1 MLKLKQKSIV
11 LITGVALLATAAVW
25 GNNVRREISAGK
37 EVKQMTEKMVTYC
50 VGRYLIDLPQD
61 TIVNYGATRI
71 NNIRITFIELD
82 LKQPPF
88 RDRLKAREEELKAEK
103 NRAGMP
109 LLESA
114 VDVSI
119 AKQTG
124 RLFQYGRRSTTL
136 IGDDDK
142 PYVAVSDKAEV
153 WLHGP
158 VYEEFRLET
167 DLIRVNQIDKI
178 VRLARRLHPVPANQI
193 PTESGFCFERGIILD
208 PPTQI
213 QVESI
218 VLHFKLKKFPDVV
231 GNLSIGVNGG
241 PTLAETLLQRDAK
254 NDINQRYSSHFK
266 SIFKGERVINGIPG
280 EEVSN
285 KVKEM
290 NGTSAHSFMWD
301 ARGKVNAPFISFDIS
316 TGYGQP
322 GKPLNSS
329 LPDKAANELW
339 KKISGSIRLRPTTP
353 GKTSEATDPNQ
364 PSPAT
369 PVRLPLKSKVTSAA
383 NCPQT
388 GIWECAADAP
398 GISEHRRF
406 ITAGQGMPY
415 GVTQRPAK
423 GMGGLLGK
431 MEDDTVEITWTLVG
445 YEDKA

>member
-25 GNNVRREISAGK
+25 GNNLRREISGGK

-61 TIVNYGATRI
+61 TIVNDGATRI

-88 RDRLKAREEELKAEK
+88 RERLKAREEELKAEK

-109 LLESA
+109 FLESA
-114 VDVSI
+114 TDVSS
-119 AKQTG
+119 APLKG
-124 RLFQYGRRSTTL
+124 RLFQYGRTSNTL

-142 PYVAVSDKAEV
+142 PYVAVSDEAEL

-158 VYEEFRLET
+158 VYEEYRLET
-167 DLIRVNQIDKI
+167 DLIRVAQIDKI
-178 VRLARRLHPVPANQI
+178 VRLARRLQPIPANQI
-193 PTESGFCFERGIILD
+193 PTEPGFCFERGIILD

-218 VLHFKLKKFPDVV
+218 VLHFKLKKYPDVV
-231 GNLSIGVNGG
+231 GNFFMGTNGDK
-241 PTLAETLLQRDAK
+241 LAETLLQRDAK
-254 NDINQRYSSHFK
+254 NDINQRYASHFK
-266 SIFKGERVINGIPG
+266 PIFKGERVINGIPG
-280 EEVSN
+280 EEVSE

-322 GKPLNSS
+322 GNPLNSS
-329 LPDKAANELW
+329 LPDKAATELW

-353 GKTSEATDPNQ
+353 GKTSDATDPNN

-369 PVRLPLKSKVTSAA
+369 ANRLPLKSKVTSAV

-398 GISEHRRF
+398 GITEHRRLM
-406 ITAGQGMPY
+406 TAGQGMPY

-423 GMGGLLGK
+423 GLGGFLGK
-431 MEDDTVEITWTLVG
+431 VDDDTVEIIWTLVG